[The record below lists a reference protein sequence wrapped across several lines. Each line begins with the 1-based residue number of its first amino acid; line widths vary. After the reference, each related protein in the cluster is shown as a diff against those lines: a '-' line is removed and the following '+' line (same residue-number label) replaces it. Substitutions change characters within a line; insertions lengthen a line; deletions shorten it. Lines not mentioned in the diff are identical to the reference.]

1 VVEDLGEVAA
11 GEVRDSDR
19 ADEAVGSCL
28 FHGVPGGEAVLR
40 SGHGPV
46 DEVRVDV
53 VEPEPFEA
61 PFEHGAG
68 PFLVGVV
75 ELGGDGDLVACD
87 AGFAHGASDAG
98 LVAVAEAVSMCR

>member
-11 GEVRDSDR
+11 GEVRDFDR
-19 ADEAVGSCL
+19 TDEAVGSCL

-53 VEPEPFEA
+53 VEPKPSRL
-61 PFEHGAG
+61 PSSVAG
-68 PFLVGVV
+68 SCLVGVV
-75 ELGGDGDLVACD
+75 ELGGDEDLVACD